1 MGGKIKIWHWG
12 RNGRICHIVYQ
23 ESEGTMQTR
32 DFPAKLSDEAIMT
45 ELTGA
50 PASSAAITPPVQAA
64 GAEPAAGQP
73 VQAGRKCKR
82 SQMIAALDAAG
93 IRDYDQSKLQS
104 VKTAYDSAVKTG
116 RIKTS

>member
-1 MGGKIKIWHWG
+1 MAEIISFIRGALSVDIAFKENGAIKTK
-12 RNGRICHIVYQ
+12 RFRK
-23 ESEGTMQTR
+23 TMT
-32 DFPAKLSDEAIMT
+32 DEQIIA
-45 ELTGA
+45 ELAETS
-50 PASSAAITPPVQAA
+50 ASPAAITPPVQAA

-93 IRDYDQSKLQS
+93 IHEYDQSKLQS